1 MIAYSKERLLVLDD
15 SIVTLWNEDKGIYY
29 YVDVDTFSSACVLH
43 SKFEESLD
51 ALVDA
56 IGGTPD
62 YECIKVAV
70 EELPKPLNI
79 YGYFLALVSSNLTTF
94 DDIVGGLMLIT
105 DIIDFNTFLAIDPAI
120 RKKPRLA
127 SKLQDRYVPI
137 WKKFFASAMN
147 YDEAIDKLTAV
158 QAPVYAPSPTEYQ
171 TVTSISTSTSS
182 SSDSWSDLLSDLDS
196 SFDSID
202 SKHKTV
208 EITEDTE
215 YTGGLPLL
223 EEAKAQEEKKARAFI

>member
-62 YECIKVAV
+62 YECIRVAV

-137 WKKFFASAMN
+137 WKKFFASAMD

-171 TVTSISTSTSS
+171 PAPTTSS

-196 SFDSID
+196 SFDNID

-208 EITEDTE
+208 KIEEDKE
-215 YTGGLPLL
+215 YTGGLSLL

>member
-15 SIVTLWNEDKGIYY
+15 SIVTLWNEDKGVYY
-29 YVDVDTFSSACVLH
+29 YVDMDTFSSACVLH

-56 IGGTPD
+56 IGGNSD

-137 WKKFFASAMN
+137 WKKFFASTMN

-158 QAPVYAPSPTEYQ
+158 QASSYIPLTTEYQ
-171 TVTSISTSTSS
+171 PVNESSGSS
-182 SSDSWSDLLSDLDS
+182 SSWSDLLSDLDS
-196 SFDSID
+196 SFESID

-208 EITEDTE
+208 KIEEDKE
-215 YTGGLPLL
+215 YTGGLQLL

>member
-15 SIVTLWNEDKGIYY
+15 SIVTLWNEDKGVYY
-29 YVDVDTFSSACVLH
+29 YVDMDTFSSACVLH

-56 IGGTPD
+56 IGGNSD

-158 QAPVYAPSPTEYQ
+158 QAPTYAPSPTEYQ
-171 TVTSISTSTSS
+171 PASATSTSS
-182 SSDSWSDLLSDLDS
+182 SFDSWSDLLSDLDS
-196 SFDSID
+196 SFDNID

-208 EITEDTE
+208 KIEEDKE
-215 YTGGLPLL
+215 YTGGLSLL

>member
-51 ALVDA
+51 ALIDA

-105 DIIDFNTFLAIDPAI
+105 DIIDFNTFLAIDPVI

-158 QAPVYAPSPTEYQ
+158 QAPVYAPSYTEYQ
-171 TVTSISTSTSS
+171 PAPATSS

-196 SFDSID
+196 SFDNID

-208 EITEDTE
+208 KIEEDKE
-215 YTGGLPLL
+215 YTGGLSLL

>member
-62 YECIKVAV
+62 YECIKVAI

-158 QAPVYAPSPTEYQ
+158 QAPTYAPSPTEYQ
-171 TVTSISTSTSS
+171 PVPTTTSS

-196 SFDSID
+196 SFDNID

-208 EITEDTE
+208 KIEEDKE
-215 YTGGLPLL
+215 YTGGLSLL

>member
-29 YVDVDTFSSACVLH
+29 YVDMDTFSSACVLH

-62 YECIKVAV
+62 YECIKVAI

-171 TVTSISTSTSS
+171 PVPTTSS
-182 SSDSWSDLLSDLDS
+182 SWSDLLSDLDS
-196 SFDSID
+196 SFDNID

-208 EITEDTE
+208 KIEEDKE
-215 YTGGLPLL
+215 YTGGLSLL

>member
-29 YVDVDTFSSACVLH
+29 YVDVDTFSTACVLH

-62 YECIKVAV
+62 YECIRVAV

-147 YDEAIDKLTAV
+147 YDEAIDKLTVV
-158 QAPVYAPSPTEYQ
+158 QAPTYAPSPTEYQ
-171 TVTSISTSTSS
+171 PTPTTSTSS

-196 SFDSID
+196 SFDNID

-208 EITEDTE
+208 EIEEDKE

-223 EEAKAQEEKKARAFI
+223 EEAKAQEEKKGRAFI

>member
-29 YVDVDTFSSACVLH
+29 YVDVDTFSTACVLH

-62 YECIKVAV
+62 YECIKVAI

-127 SKLQDRYVPI
+127 SKLQDRYIPI

-158 QAPVYAPSPTEYQ
+158 QAPTYAPSPIEYQ
-171 TVTSISTSTSS
+171 PTPATSS

-196 SFDSID
+196 SFENID

-208 EITEDTE
+208 KIEEDKE
-215 YTGGLPLL
+215 YTGGLQLL

>member
-51 ALVDA
+51 ALIDA

-94 DDIVGGLMLIT
+94 DDVVGGLMLIT

-158 QAPVYAPSPTEYQ
+158 QAPTYAPSPTEHQ
-171 TVTSISTSTSS
+171 PAPATSTSS

-196 SFDSID
+196 SFDNID

-208 EITEDTE
+208 EITEDKE

-223 EEAKAQEEKKARAFI
+223 EEAKAQEEKKGRAFI

>member
-62 YECIKVAV
+62 YECIKVAI

-137 WKKFFASAMN
+137 WKKFFASVMN

-158 QAPVYAPSPTEYQ
+158 QAPTYAPSPTEYQ
-171 TVTSISTSTSS
+171 PAAVTSTSS

-196 SFDSID
+196 SFDNID

-208 EITEDTE
+208 KIEEDKE
-215 YTGGLPLL
+215 YTGGLSLL

>member
-15 SIVTLWNEDKGIYY
+15 SIVTLWNEDKEVYY
-29 YVDVDTFSSACVLH
+29 YVDMDTFSSACVLH

-56 IGGTPD
+56 IGGNSD

-137 WKKFFASAMN
+137 WKKFFASTMN

-171 TVTSISTSTSS
+171 PAAVTSTSS

-196 SFDSID
+196 SFESID

-208 EITEDTE
+208 KIEEDKE
-215 YTGGLPLL
+215 YTGGLQLL

>member
-62 YECIKVAV
+62 YECIKVAI

-147 YDEAIDKLTAV
+147 YDEAIDKLTAM

-171 TVTSISTSTSS
+171 PAPVTSS

-196 SFDSID
+196 SFDNID

-208 EITEDTE
+208 KIEEDKE
-215 YTGGLPLL
+215 YTGGLSLL

>member
-62 YECIKVAV
+62 YECIRVAV

-79 YGYFLALVSSNLTTF
+79 YGYFLALV
-94 DDIVGGLMLIT
+94 
-105 DIIDFNTFLAIDPAI
+105 

-158 QAPVYAPSPTEYQ
+158 QAPTYAPSPTEYQ
-171 TVTSISTSTSS
+171 PAAVTSTSS

-196 SFDSID
+196 SFDNID

-208 EITEDTE
+208 KIEEDKE
-215 YTGGLPLL
+215 YTGGLSLL

>member
-62 YECIKVAV
+62 YECIKVAI

-158 QAPVYAPSPTEYQ
+158 QAPTYAPSPAEYQ
-171 TVTSISTSTSS
+171 PVPATTSS

-196 SFDSID
+196 SFDNID

-208 EITEDTE
+208 KIEEDKE
-215 YTGGLPLL
+215 YTGGLSLL

>member
-51 ALVDA
+51 ALIDA

-62 YECIKVAV
+62 YECIKVAI

-127 SKLQDRYVPI
+127 SKLQDRYIPI

-158 QAPVYAPSPTEYQ
+158 QALTYAPSPIEYQ
-171 TVTSISTSTSS
+171 PTPATSS

-196 SFDSID
+196 SFENID

-208 EITEDTE
+208 KIEEDKE
-215 YTGGLPLL
+215 YTGGLQLL

>member
-51 ALVDA
+51 ALIDA

-79 YGYFLALVSSNLTTF
+79 YGYFLALVSSNLTAF

-105 DIIDFNTFLAIDPAI
+105 DIIDFNTFLSIDPAI

-147 YDEAIDKLTAV
+147 YDEAIDKLTVV

-171 TVTSISTSTSS
+171 PTPTTSTSS

-196 SFDSID
+196 SFDNID

-208 EITEDTE
+208 KIEEDKE
-215 YTGGLPLL
+215 YTGGLSLL

>member
-15 SIVTLWNEDKGIYY
+15 SIVTLWNEDKGVYY
-29 YVDVDTFSSACVLH
+29 YVDMDTFSSACVLH

-56 IGGTPD
+56 IGGNSD

-158 QAPVYAPSPTEYQ
+158 QAPTYAPSPTEYQ
-171 TVTSISTSTSS
+171 PVTATSTSS

-196 SFDSID
+196 SFDNID

-208 EITEDTE
+208 EITEDKE

-223 EEAKAQEEKKARAFI
+223 EEAKAQEEKKGRAFI

>member
-51 ALVDA
+51 ALIDA

-105 DIIDFNTFLAIDPAI
+105 DIIDFNTFLAIDPVI

-158 QAPVYAPSPTEYQ
+158 QAPVYAPSSTEYQ
-171 TVTSISTSTSS
+171 PAPATSS

-196 SFDSID
+196 SFDNID

-208 EITEDTE
+208 KIEEDKE
-215 YTGGLPLL
+215 YTGGLSLL

>member
-15 SIVTLWNEDKGIYY
+15 SIVTLWNE
-29 YVDVDTFSSACVLH
+29 
-43 SKFEESLD
+43 
-51 ALVDA
+51 VDA
-56 IGGTPD
+56 IGGNSD

-137 WKKFFASAMN
+137 WKKFFASTMN

-158 QAPVYAPSPTEYQ
+158 QAPTYTPSTTEYQ
-171 TVTSISTSTSS
+171 PVNESSGSS
-182 SSDSWSDLLSDLDS
+182 SSWSDLLSDLDS
-196 SFDSID
+196 SFENID

-208 EITEDTE
+208 KIEEDKE
-215 YTGGLPLL
+215 YTGGLQLL

>member
-29 YVDVDTFSSACVLH
+29 YVDVDTFSIACVLH

-62 YECIKVAV
+62 YECIRVAV

-79 YGYFLALVSSNLTTF
+79 YGYFLSLVSSNLTTF

-158 QAPVYAPSPTEYQ
+158 QAPTYAPSPTEYQ
-171 TVTSISTSTSS
+171 PTLTTSTSS

-196 SFDSID
+196 SFDNID

-208 EITEDTE
+208 KIEEDKE
-215 YTGGLPLL
+215 YTGGLSLL

>member
-62 YECIKVAV
+62 YECIKVAI

-147 YDEAIDKLTAV
+147 YNEAIDKLTAV
-158 QAPVYAPSPTEYQ
+158 QAPTYAPLPTEYQ
-171 TVTSISTSTSS
+171 PTPTTSISS
-182 SSDSWSDLLSDLDS
+182 SSDSWSDLLSDLNS
-196 SFDSID
+196 SFDDID

-208 EITEDTE
+208 KIEEDKE
-215 YTGGLPLL
+215 YTGGLSLL